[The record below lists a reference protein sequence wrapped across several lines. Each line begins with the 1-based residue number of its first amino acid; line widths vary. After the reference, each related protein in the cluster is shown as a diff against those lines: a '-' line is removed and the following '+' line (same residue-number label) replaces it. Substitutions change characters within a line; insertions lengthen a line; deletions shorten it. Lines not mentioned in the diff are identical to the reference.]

1 MPGPFPGMDPWLEDP
16 VGWGDVHDGL
26 IGRMRAALN
35 AILPPEYVARGV
47 ERCYVVQP
55 ERDIVPDLTIHRQPP
70 RTTQKPGSGGIA
82 LASDPSLMISLA
94 PLEMRETYI
103 EILSIRD
110 SHQIVTVMEVLS
122 PSNKAPNSKG
132 LRLYRKK
139 QREVV
144 AARKHLIE
152 IDLLRA
158 GEHVV
163 MVPRETLLRETR
175 WDYLVCLY
183 RAGQPQALQ
192 VWPTPLRER
201 LPRIDI
207 PLDVGVQDVVLDLQE
222 AFDRNYE
229 EGAYIRDIDYRREPI
244 PPLGSEDAAWADALL
259 RERGLRS

>member
-55 ERDIVPDLTIHRQPP
+55 ERDIVPDLTIHRQPSTRVQSP
-70 RTTQKPGSGGIA
+70 SNGGVA
-82 LASDPSLMISLA
+82 LASDPSLLVSLA
-94 PLEMRETYI
+94 PLEMRETFL
-103 EILSIRD
+103 EILSVRD
-110 SHQIVTVMEVLS
+110 GHQVVTVMEVLS
-122 PSNKAPNSKG
+122 PSNKAPGSKG

-139 QREVV
+139 QREVI

-158 GEHVV
+158 GEHVAI
-163 MVPRETLLRETR
+163 VPRETLLRETQ

-183 RAGQPQALQ
+183 RAGQSHQLQ
-192 VWPTPLRER
+192 VWPTTLRNR

-207 PLDVGVQDVVLDLQE
+207 PLDTGVPDVVLDLQE
-222 AFDRNYE
+222 AFDRNYA
-229 EGAYIRDIDYRREPI
+229 EGAYSRDINYRQDPI
-244 PPLGSEDAAWADALL
+244 PPLGQEDAAWANVLL
-259 RERGLRS
+259 QQKGLRP